1 MNLVH
6 PSDSIVLPEKRPL
19 LTEGDLLNS
28 ANEVSCTKCNKS
40 FNFEEDFFEH
50 MRSVHPL
57 DPLVTNQLKNS
68 INFSEILVKEEPK
81 EDIDE
86 DLSTNPAALS
96 LGKFEF
102 TSISRKKLNRNLFSK
117 DCNKIIGTT
126 TSVKFP

>member
-6 PSDSIVLPEKRPL
+6 PSDPIVLPEKSPL

-28 ANEVSCTKCNKS
+28 DNEISCKKCNKN
-40 FNFEEDFFEH
+40 FNFEEEFFEH

-57 DPLVTNQLKNS
+57 DPLVTNQLK
-68 INFSEILVKEEPK
+68 NFSEILVKEEPK

-86 DLSTNPAALS
+86 DLSTNPAKLS

-102 TSISRKKLNRNLFSK
+102 TSI
-117 DCNKIIGTT
+117 I
-126 TSVKFP
+126 